1 MARRLESAATKCDAL
16 PRANPHPSFPYTAAM
31 LPLHDIIA
39 LLILGLAAG
48 ALGGML
54 GIGGSVIMIPV
65 LTVVLRRDHQLSQAV
80 AMIVNVF
87 VSLPALMQH
96 HRANAVRWEIVG
108 RMLPAGIASI
118 LIGVEASNHIRGDW
132 LQKLFALFLIYMIVE
147 NVVQMVRKRP
157 EPAPHEHRAGWPMS
171 SLIGAATGFMAGL
184 LGIGGG
190 NIAVP
195 LLQRFARLP
204 LRQCIATTAAFMCV
218 SAAIGAVRKNL
229 TLPQLG
235 LDWHESLQIAAFLAP
250 TAVIGGL
257 FGGRLTHALPLN
269 WVRLAFILLL
279 AWASAE
285 MLGLIRFVK

>member
-1 MARRLESAATKCDAL
+1 V
-16 PRANPHPSFPYTAAM
+16 
-31 LPLHDIIA
+31 LPLHDLIV

-65 LTVVLRRDHQLSQAV
+65 LTVVLRRDYQLSQAV
-80 AMIVNVF
+80 AMIVNVA

-96 HRANAVRWEIVG
+96 HRAKAVRWEIVG
-108 RMLPAGIASI
+108 RMLPAGLVFI
-118 LIGVEASNHIRGDW
+118 LIGVVVSNNIDSDM
-132 LQKLFALFLIYMIVE
+132 LKKCFACFLIFMIIQ
-147 NVVQMVRKRP
+147 NVYHMVTHKP
-157 EPAPHEHRAGWPMS
+157 EPQPHEHRAGWPIIS
-171 SLIGAATGFMAGL
+171 SIGGLTGFVAGV

-218 SAAIGAVRKNL
+218 SASIGAVLKNA
-229 TLPQLG
+229 TLDQVG
-235 LDWHESLQIAAFLAP
+235 QDWHESLQIAAFLAP

-257 FGGRLTHALPLN
+257 FGGKLTHALPLN